1 LGCGACNIANW
12 ILTVANVES
21 GLVRDCQSPSKQN
34 ISDISMEK
42 GSRVGRL
49 ILSASVI
56 LQVCMVKS
64 QKTCWV
70 LMVWLPP
77 FHLARSEIDPSRS
90 SNDKEWHV
98 SIRWHSKPK
107 KGVVCFVKMWVAP
120 PFFRS
125 RFVLVPK
132 RDITR
137 LPTKATRPLGT
148 HFFKCAFSRCLQ
160 EQSLPVFSG
169 NDCRRWGLLFF
180 HVFPIFRTQGFFS
193 TFSCTQWPQEKQG

>member
-1 LGCGACNIANW
+1 
-12 ILTVANVES
+12 
-21 GLVRDCQSPSKQN
+21 
-34 ISDISMEK
+34 
-42 GSRVGRL
+42 
-49 ILSASVI
+49 
-56 LQVCMVKS
+56 
-64 QKTCWV
+64 
-70 LMVWLPP
+70 MVWLPP

-98 SIRWHSKPK
+98 SIRWPSKPK

-137 LPTKATRPLGT
+137 LPTKTTRPLGT
-148 HFFKCAFSRCLQ
+148 HFFRCAFSRCLQ

-180 HVFPIFRTQGFFS
+180 HVFSNISHARIFFNVFVHTVTPRETGLVGNFVYILHLQHFS
-193 TFSCTQWPQEKQG
+193 TTRSHIYIYINWFQDVSSQ